1 MLFST
6 LSLPPWQERLSK
18 LMNTTLG
25 IHSKVNILKE
35 KSDATRT
42 FTPLT
47 I

>member
-18 LMNTTLG
+18 LMDTTLG
-25 IHSKVNILKE
+25 IHSKVSLLKE
-35 KSDATRT
+35 NSEATRT